1 MDNIIVKLDEAFSN
15 ITKTNSTPTLR
26 WKDGILE
33 QMWMIEE
40 ISPNP
45 GVRFE
50 WRIVPI
56 VSGDDA

>member
-1 MDNIIVKLDEAFSN
+1 MDQIGVNLDEAFSN

-26 WKDGILE
+26 WRAGVLE

-50 WRIVPI
+50 WRIVPT
-56 VSGDDA
+56 VEGD